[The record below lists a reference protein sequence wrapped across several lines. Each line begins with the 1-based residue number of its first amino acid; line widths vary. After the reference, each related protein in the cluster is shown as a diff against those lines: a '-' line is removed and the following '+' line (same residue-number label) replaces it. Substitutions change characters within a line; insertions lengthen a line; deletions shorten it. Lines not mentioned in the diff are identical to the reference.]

1 MLGENPITIVDQIL
15 VATVVI
21 ADHLS
26 QLQRPG
32 RARMRG
38 YVQMGQSACPVFD
51 DNEHVHIRN
60 VAVTATKKS
69 QARIALAW
77 FFRKVD
83 QR

>member
-1 MLGENPITIVDQIL
+1 MTTNTY
-15 VATVVI
+15 
-21 ADHLS
+21 S
-26 QLQRPG
+26 
-32 RARMRG
+32 
-38 YVQMGQSACPVFD
+38 
-51 DNEHVHIRN
+51 IRN